1 MEVSVNEGSGLQ
13 RQVTVTVP
21 AERVNQELDQRLS
34 QLAKNVKL
42 PGFRPGKV
50 PLSVVESKYRDE
62 VYGEVLNALVS
73 ETYSSAL
80 EEHSLN
86 PVAQPDL
93 QPGELQRGQDF
104 SYTATFDVYP
114 EIEPTG
120 YKGLE
125 LEKKTAEVADSDI
138 DDTIERLRQMRADF
152 QEVERAAAEGD
163 QVVVDFI
170 GRIDGEAFEGG
181 EASDYPMELGEGRH
195 LKEMEEGLVGAS
207 AGETR
212 TIDVPFP
219 EDYPNEE
226 LAGKTAQFEVTVKQV
241 REKALPEVN
250 EEFIKG
256 FGVEDGSLETLR
268 SDIREGL
275 EREVSERGREELRRQ
290 IFEKLGEANDFQ
302 VPEQLVERQIDRL
315 VESQKNQYRQQGLDP
330 DTLGLDSDAMREQF
344 RENAANQ
351 VKIGLTIPEIASA
364 EEIETTQDEVREEL
378 ERMADQ
384 YGSQRDQFMQYVAQ
398 NQEQMQEVEGRALET
413 KVIDWIVENAQVNEE
428 NVPVSTLLG
437 WDEESGDGEGQ

>member
-21 AERVNQELDQRLS
+21 AERVNRELDQRLR

-73 ETYSSAL
+73 ETYPNAL

-86 PVAQPDL
+86 PVAQPRL
-93 QPGELQRGQDF
+93 EPGELERDKDF
-104 SYTATFDVYP
+104 SYTATFDIYP

-120 YKGLE
+120 YKGME
-125 LEKKTAEVADSDI
+125 LDKRTAEVSESDI
-138 DDTIERLRQMRADF
+138 DDTIERLRAMRADY
-152 QEVERAAAEGD
+152 EKVERAAAEGD
-163 QVVVDFI
+163 QVLIDFV
-170 GRIDGEAFEGG
+170 GRIDGEPFEGG
-181 EASDYPMELGEGRH
+181 EATDYTMEVGEGRH
-195 LKEMEEGLVGAS
+195 LKEMEQGLVGAT

-219 EDYPNEE
+219 EDYPREE
-226 LAGKTAQFEVTVKQV
+226 LAGKTAQFEVTVKEV
-241 REKALPEVN
+241 REKKLPELD
-250 EEFIKG
+250 EDFMKS
-256 FGVEDGSLETLR
+256 FGVEDGKLETLR

-275 EREVSERGREELRRQ
+275 EKEVTERTREGLRSQ
-290 IFEKLGEANDFQ
+290 IFEKLAEANDFP
-302 VPEQLVERQIDRL
+302 VPDQLVERQLDRL
-315 VESQKNQYRQQGLDP
+315 VESHKNQYRQQGLDP
-330 DTLGLDSDAMREQF
+330 DTLNLDSDELREQF
-344 RENAANQ
+344 RENATNQ
-351 VKIGLTIPEIASA
+351 VKIGLMIPEIARV
-364 EEIETTQDEVREEL
+364 EGIETSQDEIREEL

-384 YGSQRDQFMQYVAQ
+384 YGSQRDQFLQYVAQ

-413 KVIDWIVENAQVNEE
+413 KVVDWIVDNAQVNEE

-437 WDEESGDGEGQ
+437 WEEESGEGSE

>member
-21 AERVNQELDQRLS
+21 AERVNRELDQRLR

-73 ETYSSAL
+73 ETYPNAL

-86 PVAQPDL
+86 PVAQPQL
-93 QPGELQRGQDF
+93 EPGELERDKDF
-104 SYTATFDVYP
+104 SYTATFDIYP

-120 YKGLE
+120 YKGME
-125 LEKKTAEVADSDI
+125 LDKRTAEVSESDI
-138 DDTIERLRQMRADF
+138 DDTIERLRAMRADY
-152 QEVERAAAEGD
+152 EKVERAAAEGD
-163 QVVVDFI
+163 QVLIDFV
-170 GRIDGEAFEGG
+170 GRIDGEPFEGG
-181 EASDYPMELGEGRH
+181 EATDYTMEVGEGRH
-195 LKEMEEGLVGAS
+195 LKEMEQGLVGAT

-219 EDYPNEE
+219 EDYPREE
-226 LAGKTAQFEVTVKQV
+226 LAGKTAQFEVTVKEV
-241 REKALPEVN
+241 REKKLPELD
-250 EEFIKG
+250 EDFMKS
-256 FGVEDGSLETLR
+256 FGVEDGKLETLR

-275 EREVSERGREELRRQ
+275 EKEVTERTREGLRSQ
-290 IFEKLGEANDFQ
+290 IFEKLAEANDFP
-302 VPEQLVERQIDRL
+302 VPDQLVERQLDRL
-315 VESQKNQYRQQGLDP
+315 VESHKNQYRQQGLDP
-330 DTLGLDSDAMREQF
+330 DTLNLDSGELREQF
-344 RENAANQ
+344 RENATNQ
-351 VKIGLTIPEIASA
+351 VKIGLMIPEIARV
-364 EEIETTQDEVREEL
+364 EGIETSQDEIREEL

-384 YGSQRDQFMQYVAQ
+384 YGSQRDQFLQYVAQ

-413 KVIDWIVENAQVNEE
+413 KVVDWIVDNAQVNEE

-437 WDEESGDGEGQ
+437 WEEESGEGSE